1 MKKILI
7 VGAGACGLGIAKV
20 LTDHNVKLDD
30 VIIVTPE
37 NMEEHKEEIKRQSP
51 FEPEPIMIHA
61 QPRCED
67 VFIPRKNEKPFW
79 QTIKKGKKKRR

>member
-7 VGAGACGLGIAKV
+7 VGAGACGLAIARILSTQKS
-20 LTDHNVKLDD
+20 DD

-37 NMEEHKEEIKRQSP
+37 NIDEHKEEIKAQSP
-51 FEPEPIMIHA
+51 FEPEPIMIQA
-61 QPRCED
+61 QPRYED
-67 VFIPRKNEKPFW
+67 VFIPKREEKPFW